1 MKLPNTV
8 YHLAEESNWPSIQRD
23 GLLSTSK
30 LLDAAGL
37 AWADRARL
45 ERAQRLAHT
54 ELPTGVQIRDQ
65 RPMPPAALGACLVG
79 LTPAEWYALINARVF
94 FWFDPDRLNRQR
106 AACEPR
112 PQVVLAVDTAK
123 LVDAYREEV
132 AVTPINTGNARRKPA
147 RRGTATFVP
156 YAAWVESG
164 WESEA
169 LALGVSMR
177 KRSHQPVEVTVAGSV
192 PDVMRFVVGVY
203 RLPYARQF
211 TPPGA

>member
-8 YHLAEESNWPSIQRD
+8 YHLAEESNWPSIERD
-23 GLLSTSK
+23 GLLSASK

-37 AWADRARL
+37 AWADRARM

-65 RPMPPAALGACLVG
+65 RPMPPATLEACLVG

-94 FWFDPDRLNRQR
+94 FWFDPDRLNLQR

-123 LVDAYREEV
+123 LVDA
-132 AVTPINTGNARRKPA
+132 
-147 RRGTATFVP
+147 
-156 YAAWVESG
+156 
-164 WESEA
+164 
-169 LALGVSMR
+169 
-177 KRSHQPVEVTVAGSV
+177 
-192 PDVMRFVVGVY
+192 
-203 RLPYARQF
+203 
-211 TPPGA
+211 